1 MSAEGSSRPG
11 YAEHM
16 DMRGLSAAAAPGFAG
31 QVLLTCAQ
39 DLPKPPDELDVLDVG
54 SGYGFAAA
62 VLAESCRSVVG
73 MEPTSELHAEALALA
88 EGRPNLRFV
97 HAGVGALDAE
107 EQYDLIVLDNVYEH
121 LASQDEA
128 LARMHR
134 ALRPGGVLYMLM
146 PNRLWP
152 LEVHYGLP
160 FLSWLPLRAANVYLR
175 WSGRGTDYTDAS
187 YARTYWTL
195 RRSLGRHDWSWR
207 FALPADPGATHAGTP
222 LHYRLGMAAI
232 RRWPA
237 LWAVSKSFLVVVRKP
252 A

>member
-1 MSAEGSSRPG
+1 
-11 YAEHM
+11 M
-16 DMRGLSAAAAPGFAG
+16 DMRGLSSAAAPGFAG
-31 QVLLTCAQ
+31 QVLLTCGP
-39 DLPKPPDELDVLDVG
+39 DLSKPSEELDVLDVG

-62 VLAESCRSVVG
+62 VLAESCRTVVG
-73 MEPTSELHAEALALA
+73 MEPTSELHTEALPLA
-88 EGRPNLRFV
+88 EGRPNLSFV
-97 HAGVGALDAE
+97 HAGVEALDAVAA
-107 EQYDLIVLDNVYEH
+107 YDLIVLDNVYEH
-121 LASQDEA
+121 LANQDEA
-128 LARMHR
+128 LERMHR

-187 YARTYWTL
+187 YARTYWAL
-195 RRSLGRHDWSWR
+195 RRSLGRHTWSWR

-237 LWAVSKSFLVVVRKP
+237 LWAVSKSFLVVARKTT
-252 A
+252 